1 MALDGQWVQVS
12 TDAFADAPLLGE
24 LSLNQSRSA
33 MKKKLLEENTIITE
47 ISTVGN
53 TKTIIQRVGYVHH
66 VSRVKS

>member
-24 LSLNQSRSA
+24 LSLNQSRTA
-33 MKKKLLEENTIITE
+33 MKKKLLEENKIITE
-47 ISTVGN
+47 ISTVGD
-53 TKTIIQRVGYVHH
+53 KHSIIQRVGYVHH